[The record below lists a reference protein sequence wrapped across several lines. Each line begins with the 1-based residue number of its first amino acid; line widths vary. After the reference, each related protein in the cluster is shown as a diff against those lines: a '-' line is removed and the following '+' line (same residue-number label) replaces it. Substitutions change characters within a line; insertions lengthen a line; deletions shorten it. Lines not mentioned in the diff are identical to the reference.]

1 VGPAVDSLIEQ
12 GRAALREGDAAAA
25 RDAFEAAVAE
35 KECGVTLGGLAEAL
49 HMESDYSRPSRDMYE
64 RAYTAYRKEG
74 DAIGAYGCA
83 RMIAFHHGGGQ
94 GDWALFHGWLQ
105 RAATLLEEI
114 GGELERGRLELIRGQ
129 YGDAT
134 NEQRETH
141 FREALRIGRA
151 HRDPNLEFQA
161 LAYLGMHLVAQ
172 DRVDEGMP
180 MLDEAL
186 AAVCAGEVTDST
198 VSDEIL
204 CFLLGA
210 CERTYDIARA
220 DQWMRA
226 VNDLAE
232 RLHLRSMAALCRSHY
247 GGVLTA
253 AGRWVEAER
262 VLLAAA
268 RGLQDYAGALTVHTA
283 WRLAELRL
291 NQGRLDEAREM
302 LSSFEDNP
310 DVAHT
315 LASLHLARGEVA
327 LARDR
332 LERALGQPANGGY
345 GRLLALLVDV
355 QLADADV
362 AGATATTERLE
373 AMARATPTDYLCANA
388 ALARGKVCLETST
401 GDPRACLSEALAAF
415 SRAGLQVDLARTRLA
430 LARAVAGDRPEVARA
445 EAAAALD
452 AFKRLGAPRDI
463 QAAAAAV
470 ASLQPT
476 DREDGLTRREA
487 EVFELLGQGLSNPE
501 IADRLYIS
509 RKTAEHHVS
518 RILAKLGL
526 RGRAEAAAHAA
537 RRPTPK

>member
-1 VGPAVDSLIEQ
+1 MGAAVDTLIGQ
-12 GRAALREGDAAAA
+12 GRAALQAGDAATARAA
-25 RDAFEAAVAE
+25 FQAAVAE
-35 KECGVTLGGLAEAL
+35 HECGETLAGLAEAL
-49 HMESDYSRPSRDMYE
+49 HMESNYSRPSRDMYE

-74 DAIGAYGCA
+74 DAVGAYRCA

-105 RAATLLEEI
+105 RAATLLQEI

-129 YGDAT
+129 YGDASV
-134 NEQRETH
+134 EQREAH
-141 FREALRIGRA
+141 FREAIAIGRSQ
-151 HRDPNLEFQA
+151 RDPNLEFQA

-186 AAVCAGEVTDST
+186 TAVCAGEVTDAT
-198 VSDEIL
+198 VSDEIM

-226 VNDLAE
+226 VDELAE
-232 RLHLRSMAALCRSHY
+232 RLHMRSMAALCRSHY

-268 RGLQDYAGALTVHTA
+268 QGLRDHAQALTVHTA

-291 NQGRLDEAREM
+291 HQGRLDEARE
-302 LSSFEDNP
+302 LLAGYEEIP

-315 LASLHLARGEVA
+315 LASLHLARGEIA

-355 QLADADV
+355 QLADGDIT
-362 AGATATTERLE
+362 GATATAERLE
-373 AMARATPTDYLCANA
+373 AMARATPTDYLCAHA
-388 ALARGKVCLETST
+388 ALARGKICLATSN
-401 GDPRACLSEALAAF
+401 GDARACLADALTAF
-415 SRAGLQVDLARTRLA
+415 SRAGLQIDLARTRLT
-430 LARAVAGDRPEVARA
+430 LARALANDRPQVALT
-445 EAAAALD
+445 EASAALD
-452 AFKRLGAPRDI
+452 AFTRLQAPRDI
-463 QAAAAAV
+463 QAAAAV
-470 ASLQPT
+470 VGSLKGT
-476 DREDGLTRREA
+476 DRDDGLTRREV
-487 EVFELLGQGLSNPE
+487 EVLELLAQGLSNPE

-526 RGRAEAAAHAA
+526 RSRAEAAAHAA
-537 RRPTPK
+537 RRLAAK